1 MGICELRQQRRIPLD
16 VVQCNEVL
24 RRNLAQGAAREGMMM
39 MNLTDNQPVWL
50 KKQTPRLPAISP
62 EVWCLIGMFFGGPNT
77 PWKFNIAPENIPS
90 QKESSLP
97 TIIFQGLC

>member
-1 MGICELRQQRRIPLD
+1 MTAHGWGTDLGGKDTIETHHLLGEASYQSYLTSIQL
-16 VVQCNEVL
+16 
-24 RRNLAQGAAREGMMM
+24 GASRVDHPIEQVM
-39 MNLTDNQPVWL
+39 LV
-50 KKQTPRLPAISP
+50 
-62 EVWCLIGMFFGGPNT
+62 MFSLNT